1 MSDISKRE
9 ELKKLKIIKRM
20 EELREKGFSEKRIK
34 RLIELDGQ
42 YEEDKVPLKYDTIP
56 KKYREGGRYGI
67 GEELSLEE
75 LKERRKERNRQY
87 QLKNKEVLKEKR
99 RTKRLKE
106 REEGDPIFLQH
117 QKDKQKEYQ
126 KQYQLKKKV
135 ELLHSDVIKEKG
147 RIKRLKEKS
156 LSSDNPL
163 LDFEL
168 SRWICSECERLKESF
183 DFTTILDD
191 NDTKPVYQKDGFI
204 CSICGEK
211 KYFLITH

>member
-20 EELREKGFSEKRIK
+20 EELREKGFSERKIK
-34 RLIELDGQ
+34 RLIELDGKD
-42 YEEDKVPLKYDTIP
+42 EEDKVSLKYDKIP
-56 KKYREGGRYGI
+56 KKYREG
-67 GEELSLEE
+67 LSLEE

-117 QKDKQKEYQ
+117 QKDKQKEVQ
-126 KQYQLKKKV
+126 RQYRLKKKV

-156 LSSDNPL
+156 SVKRGIPKL
-163 LDFEL
+163 
-168 SRWICSECERLKESF
+168 
-183 DFTTILDD
+183 
-191 NDTKPVYQKDGFI
+191 
-204 CSICGEK
+204 
-211 KYFLITH
+211 